1 MLGQER
7 PVRYRGRFSSLGS
20 PRATLLFPESPRCGI
35 RLNLEDLRKYLLW
48 KEKVFSDENS
58 GEIYS

>member
-1 MLGQER
+1 M
-7 PVRYRGRFSSLGS
+7 RYRGRFSSLGS
-20 PRATLLFPESPRCGI
+20 PRATLLFPESPRCEI